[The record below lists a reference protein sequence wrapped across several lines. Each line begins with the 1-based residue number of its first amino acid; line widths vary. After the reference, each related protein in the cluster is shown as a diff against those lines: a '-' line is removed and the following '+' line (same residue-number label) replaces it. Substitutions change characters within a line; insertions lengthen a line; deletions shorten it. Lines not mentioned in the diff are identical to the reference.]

1 MAEVV
6 IYGRESCSACKRFR
20 GSCEHH
26 GIKYRL
32 ADIDSAS
39 NKAEMLRKLRATE
52 WFKGGKFGLPLVDLY
67 GKLLE
72 RPSEAA
78 LKAARDALPRDDQVE
93 KLKRQFKEL
102 DLNRDGLLSFQE
114 MDELLRMLAPQL
126 SQNQRQKLFCAAD
139 VNQNGVVELEEFID
153 FVMYGKVAVA
163 KVSTE
168 DLAAFDAEPSHD
180 DAELSREKVGSNDVS
195 CAETRYGTWSDWKE
209 WTLEAHDMARR
220 QHGVPAL
227 VWSDECY
234 DLAKKQAQA
243 CQAAGQMLR
252 GNCDGAYGRHG
263 QNLYWNPCQC
273 PHPNVMVSSWLRE
286 AQQPGYDFA
295 AAAVPGRVA
304 APGTEQFSQVVW
316 KATTQ
321 VAMALSEDGKFCVA
335 NYFPAGNMGNFKE
348 NVFPEGTAVPKPFAG
363 ALAAAKGA
371 AATAEASFATSPEGV
386 ETLKV
391 RRSPHPT
398 IDELLEN
405 CPGSDFKERISEA
418 FQQGADL
425 VTIDRVHKPPRIH
438 IRVIATKKSEIVTQ
452 FRRGFGVGG

>member
-1 MAEVV
+1 
-6 IYGRESCSACKRFR
+6 
-20 GSCEHH
+20 
-26 GIKYRL
+26 
-32 ADIDSAS
+32 
-39 NKAEMLRKLRATE
+39 MLRKLRATE

-78 LKAARDALPRDDQVE
+78 LKAARDALPKDDQVE

-139 VNQNGVVELEEFID
+139 VNQNGVLELEEFID

-168 DLAAFDAEPSHD
+168 DLAAFDAEPSC
-180 DAELSREKVGSNDVS
+180 EEVGSTDVS
-195 CAETRYGTWSDWKE
+195 CAETTYGTWSDWKE

-252 GNCDGAYGRHG
+252 GNCDGASGRHG

-286 AQQPGYDFA
+286 AQWC
-295 AAAVPGRVA
+295 GRQDAGGHGAIGGWEVLRGQLL
-304 APGTEQFSQVVW
+304 PRRQR
-316 KATTQ
+316 
-321 VAMALSEDGKFCVA
+321 GKFQGERLPRRHSSA
-335 NYFPAGNMGNFKE
+335 QTLRGSAGSGKGGGGNGGGQLCDFGRGSGDLE
-348 NVFPEGTAVPKPFAG
+348 
-363 ALAAAKGA
+363 
-371 AATAEASFATSPEGV
+371 SPEV
-386 ETLKV
+386 STSHH
-391 RRSPHPT
+391 R
-398 IDELLEN
+398 
-405 CPGSDFKERISEA
+405 
-418 FQQGADL
+418 
-425 VTIDRVHKPPRIH
+425 
-438 IRVIATKKSEIVTQ
+438 
-452 FRRGFGVGG
+452 